1 MSLRKEKAARIR
13 LAILDQALKL
23 VGKRPFQDLYVD
35 DICAKVKISKV
46 TFFKYFPQKE
56 DILLYFFRLWCLRRA
71 VELKE
76 KPKQG
81 LSGIQYLFDRLA
93 DDCEAFPG
101 IMLGLVG
108 YLSDPKRPRKPF
120 PVKVEEKVLLFPEVR
135 EVNHIEILS
144 IEQMIENFVLEA
156 IFNKEIT
163 RTTSTPEITRLLSTV
178 LYGTMV
184 TGHLT
189 QQQPSKMYFRK
200 NLDMTVKGLA

>member
-1 MSLRKEKAARIR
+1 
-13 LAILDQALKL
+13 
-23 VGKRPFQDLYVD
+23 
-35 DICAKVKISKV
+35 
-46 TFFKYFPQKE
+46 
-56 DILLYFFRLWCLRRA
+56 
-71 VELKE
+71 
-76 KPKQG
+76 
-81 LSGIQYLFDRLA
+81 
-93 DDCEAFPG
+93 
-101 IMLGLVG
+101 MLGLVG

-189 QQQPSKMYFRK
+189 QQQPLKMYFRK